1 MLTKSIVTLG
11 IELGAVTTTLELLK
25 GQQLAVL
32 NSEHAILYTPSI
44 LKKIAT
50 TGYVPVKVVQVWLVS
65 NKWYS
70 HL

>member
-32 NSEHAILYTPSI
+32 NSEHAILCTPSV